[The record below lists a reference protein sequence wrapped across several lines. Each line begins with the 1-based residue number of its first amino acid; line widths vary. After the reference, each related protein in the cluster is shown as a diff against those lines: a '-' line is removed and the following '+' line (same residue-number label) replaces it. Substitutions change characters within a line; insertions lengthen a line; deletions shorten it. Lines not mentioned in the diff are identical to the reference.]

1 MQQHLTLST
10 ALPAD
15 HDRAVLIGRA
25 WVEGSGPVLV
35 RVREDGLYDLSHI
48 AATASQLLEMA
59 DHPDELLRVSRVWP
73 DRQLPAV
80 LRAMVGPDLSYDET
94 VIWQKQLDRIDYDI
108 RPRVLG
114 GRLRIV
120 ATYQLTQAGPGK
132 VHRVYAGSVTADVPM
147 IGGRIERGIVEDM
160 TKSLTLTAACT
171 QESLDRAA
179 RLST

>member
-1 MQQHLTLST
+1 MTPFRFEHTYRAAS
-10 ALPAD
+10 PAAVFATYFD
-15 HDRAVLIGRA
+15 PVHCAEEDRRA
-25 WVEGSGPVLV
+25 GVKQ
-35 RVREDGLYDLSHI
+35 RE
-48 AATASQLLEMA
+48 LLEMA

-132 VHRVYAGSVTADVPM
+132 VHRVYAGSVTADIPM